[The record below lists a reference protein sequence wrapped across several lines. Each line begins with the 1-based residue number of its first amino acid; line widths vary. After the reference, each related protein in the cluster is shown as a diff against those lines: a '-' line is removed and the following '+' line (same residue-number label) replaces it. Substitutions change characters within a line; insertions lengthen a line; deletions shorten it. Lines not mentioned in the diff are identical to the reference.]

1 MSYETYKIIHLVSA
15 FVLFAVAG
23 GVALFAA
30 NGGDKASNT
39 QRKLVGILHGLAL
52 VGLLVAGFGLL
63 ARLGLGGIPGWVWA
77 KLVLWLII
85 GGIATLPYKKPQLG
99 SLFLWLVPL
108 LGGLSAVLAIFKP
121 F

>member
-1 MSYETYKIIHLVSA
+1 MSYETYKVVHLLSA
-15 FVLFAVAG
+15 FILFAVAG

-30 NGGDKASNT
+30 NGGDKAGNVH
-39 QRKLVGILHGLAL
+39 RKLVGALHGLAL

-63 ARLGLGGIPGWVWA
+63 ARLGMGGIPGWVWA

-85 GGIATLPYKKPQLG
+85 GGIATLPYKKPELG
-99 SLFLWLVPL
+99 KVFLWLIPV
-108 LGGLSAVLAIFKP
+108 LGGLAAFLAISKP

>member
-1 MSYETYKIIHLVSA
+1 MPYEIYKVIHLVSA

-39 QRKLVGILHGLAL
+39 HRKLVGILHGLAL
-52 VGLLVAGFGLL
+52 LGLLVAGFGLL

-85 GGIATLPYKKPQLG
+85 GGIATLPYKKPELG
-99 SLFLWLVPL
+99 SLFLWLIPI
-108 LGGLSAVLAIFKP
+108 LGGLSAILAIYKP